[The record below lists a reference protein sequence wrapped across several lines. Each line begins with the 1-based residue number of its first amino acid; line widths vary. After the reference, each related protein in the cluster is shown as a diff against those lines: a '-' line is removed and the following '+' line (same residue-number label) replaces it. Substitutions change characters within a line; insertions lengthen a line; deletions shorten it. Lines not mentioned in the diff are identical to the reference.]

1 MLASVKRDEKE
12 TLYHLLETARCMVN
26 GYGLPEPAPVTF
38 TDDPDPVTVYADT
51 IESIAS
57 EIARC
62 RICPLGETRTCPVP
76 GEGAAHP
83 LVLVVGEG
91 PGVDE
96 DNSGY
101 PFVGKAGKLLDKMLA
116 AIDLS
121 REKNVFIANV
131 VKCHPPGNRDPNAE
145 TEVSRCLPYL
155 DRQIAVLRPAIILV
169 LGRIA
174 LQNLLNTAEG
184 IGKLHGQF
192 FSYRS
197 IPLMPTYHP
206 SALLRNET
214 LKRPAWEDLKKLR
227 AWLDSE
233 GSATQYP
240 SGNA

>member
-1 MLASVKRDEKE
+1 MLAFVKRDEKE
-12 TLYHLLETARCMVN
+12 TLYNFLETARCMIN
-26 GYGLPEPAPVTF
+26 GYGRPEPAPVTF
-38 TDDPDPVTVYADT
+38 TDDPDPTTIQADT

-62 RICPLGETRTCPVP
+62 RLCPLGETRTCPVP
-76 GEGAAHP
+76 GEGVAHP

-101 PFVGKAGKLLDKMLA
+101 PFVGRAGKLLDKMLA

-121 REKNVFIANV
+121 RETNTFIANV
-131 VKCHPPGNRDPNAE
+131 VKCHPPGNRDPEAD

-155 DRQIAVLRPAIILV
+155 DRQIAVLQPAIILV
-169 LGRIA
+169 LGRVA
-174 LQNLLNTAEG
+174 LQNLLATAEG
-184 IGKLHGQF
+184 IGKLHGNF
-192 FSYRS
+192 LSYGS

-206 SALLRNET
+206 SALLRNES

-233 GSATQYP
+233 QPDATQL
-240 SGNA
+240 SGIT

>member
-38 TDDPDPVTVYADT
+38 TDDPDPVAVYADT

-101 PFVGKAGKLLDKMLA
+101 PFVGKAGKLLDKM
-116 AIDLS
+116 
-121 REKNVFIANV
+121 
-131 VKCHPPGNRDPNAE
+131 
-145 TEVSRCLPYL
+145 
-155 DRQIAVLRPAIILV
+155 
-169 LGRIA
+169 
-174 LQNLLNTAEG
+174 
-184 IGKLHGQF
+184 
-192 FSYRS
+192 
-197 IPLMPTYHP
+197 
-206 SALLRNET
+206 
-214 LKRPAWEDLKKLR
+214 
-227 AWLDSE
+227 
-233 GSATQYP
+233 
-240 SGNA
+240 